1 MIDGPGTPSVSALE
15 QMGSIDPGDLGDERV
30 APDARLSLS
39 CAPVPGLN
47 DCARAAGADL
57 VSDRKAEPSRAPVVS
72 DDSTGNGEHTM
83 GDVSA
88 GSGQQAAGGATS
100 TLRQDLDSSSGG
112 YEMVF
117 AGVIFALVGLWLDRQ
132 LGWTPILTIVLAVL
146 GFVGGVLGVYYRYK
160 RDITRIEAET
170 AALRGRLS

>member
-1 MIDGPGTPSVSALE
+1 MGRSVPASTSALE
-15 QMGSIDPGDLGDERV
+15 QMGPIGPGDPGDERV
-30 APDARLSLS
+30 ASDARRSLS

-47 DCARAAGADL
+47 DCARAADAHL
-57 VSDRKAEPSRAPVVS
+57 ASDRKVEPSRAPVVS
-72 DDSTGNGEHTM
+72 DDNTGNGEHTM

-88 GSGQQAAGGATS
+88 SDGPQAAGGATS
-100 TLRQDLDSSSGG
+100 TLRHDLDSSSGG

-117 AGVIFALVGLWLDRQ
+117 AGVIFSLIGLWLDRQ

-146 GFVGGVLGVYYRYK
+146 GFVGGVLGVYYKYK

-170 AALRGRLS
+170 AALRGQLS